1 MSLLDR
7 IEDREHAQFRALAQ
21 ILIDKDKGI
30 EAFEDYMRIAF
41 PSMESRKNSRDQ
53 FMRDALKDWT
63 SRGPMKVTPM
73 HEERRGKSKLK
84 HRLVKIEDEKLDSL
98 YRKLRQK

>member
-21 ILIDKDKGI
+21 ILVDKDKGV

-41 PSMESRKNSRDQ
+41 PSLESRKNRREDN
-53 FMRDALKDWT
+53 MREALKEWT
-63 SRGPMKVTPM
+63 SKGPIKVIPL

-84 HRLVKIEDEKLDSL
+84 QRLVKIEDEKLDSL
-98 YRKLRQK
+98 YRKLRHT